1 MIQIM
6 TTTSNIDIPRE
17 MKFPTTILI
26 YKFVI
31 FFSGASKA
39 SVSALLTQG
48 MYQVG
53 VVLTSDLL
61 CNATTFVKEYIIYC
75 FPRIGSSLPP
85 VVCSRVHFLFTVF
98 VFVCV

>member
-1 MIQIM
+1 M

-53 VVLTSDLL
+53 VVLTW
-61 CNATTFVKEYIIYC
+61 VE
-75 FPRIGSSLPP
+75 
-85 VVCSRVHFLFTVF
+85 
-98 VFVCV
+98 

>member
-39 SVSALLTQG
+39 SGREDGIFLEKNRKNVLINTQ
-48 MYQVG
+48 
-53 VVLTSDLL
+53 T
-61 CNATTFVKEYIIYC
+61 NKK
-75 FPRIGSSLPP
+75 
-85 VVCSRVHFLFTVF
+85 
-98 VFVCV
+98 